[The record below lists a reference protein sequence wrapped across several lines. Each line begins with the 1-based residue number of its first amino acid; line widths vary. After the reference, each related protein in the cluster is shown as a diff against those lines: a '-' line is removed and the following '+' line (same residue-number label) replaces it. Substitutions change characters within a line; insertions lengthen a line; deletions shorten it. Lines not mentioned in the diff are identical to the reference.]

1 VKQTTLDHARSRH
14 QRFVAQAAALVR
26 PFVAL
31 LVVVIVFF
39 AIPPHKGVSVQ
50 DLQFIAVQTLI
61 VGTCAIGMTLV
72 IASGG
77 LDLSVGSG
85 IALAGVAAALV
96 LSQGTPLVQCLD
108 SVSDLHEA
116 SSTIGIHGLG
126 RVETALRAPL
136 LGLLLVAT
144 LSALAV
150 GATCGLYN
158 GLLITLLR
166 LPPFIVTLGTL
177 GLFRGVAKWIAGSRP
192 ISADPGALAEVV
204 RPFPTAEWLVVA
216 PGVWFML
223 VLGLFA
229 SAIIRTTVF
238 GRRAIAIG
246 SNELAARYAGVPINR
261 TKVLVYV
268 VCGLLVG
275 LGGLFQFGRLSGQG
289 DPTIAVGLELDIIA
303 ATVIGGASLNGGRG
317 SILGSLVGAFMM
329 TYMRNRCDHLQ
340 WPSFVQQMIVGHI
353 IIAAVAVDLW
363 RQRRSTAR

>member
-1 VKQTTLDHARSRH
+1 MKQATLAQARSRH

-39 AIPPHKGVSVQ
+39 AIPPHHGVGRQ

-85 IALAGVAAALV
+85 IALAGVTGALALKSGWPLPAAV
-96 LSQGTPLVQCLD
+96 LSAV
-108 SVSDLHEA
+108 
-116 SSTIGIHGLG
+116 
-126 RVETALRAPL
+126 
-136 LGLLLVAT
+136 
-144 LSALAV
+144 AV
-150 GATCGLYN
+150 GGLCGLYN

-192 ISADPGALAEVV
+192 ISADPGVLAEVV
-204 RPFPTAEWLVVA
+204 KPFPTAEWLIVA
-216 PGVWFML
+216 PGVWVML
-223 VLGLFA
+223 ALGLVGVA
-229 SAIIRTTVF
+229 VIRFTVF
-238 GRRAIAIG
+238 GRRSIAIG
-246 SNELAARYAGVPINR
+246 SNELAARYAGVPIDR
-261 TKVLVYV
+261 TKILVYI

-275 LGGLFQFGRLSGQG
+275 LAGVFQFARLSGQG
-289 DPTIAVGLELDIIA
+289 DPTIAAGLELDIIA

-317 SILGSLVGAFMM
+317 SVLGSLVGAFMM
-329 TYMRNRCDHLQ
+329 TYMRNRCDHLE

-363 RQRRSTAR
+363 RQRRTAAG

>member
-85 IALAGVAAALV
+85 IALA
-96 LSQGTPLVQCLD
+96 
-108 SVSDLHEA
+108 SV
-116 SSTIGIHGLG
+116 
-126 RVETALRAPL
+126 
-136 LGLLLVAT
+136 
-144 LSALAV
+144 V
-150 GATCGLYN
+150 GAWAFKEGWPLPLASLAAIATGAVCGLYN
-158 GLLITLLR
+158 GLLITLLK

-363 RQRRSTAR
+363 RQRRSSAG

>member
-1 VKQTTLDHARSRH
+1 MKQATLDHARSRH
-14 QRFVAQAAALVR
+14 QRFVANAAAVLR

-31 LVVVIVFF
+31 IVVVLVFL
-39 AIPPHKGVSVQ
+39 AIPPHHGVGKQ

-85 IALAGVAAALV
+85 IALA
-96 LSQGTPLVQCLD
+96 
-108 SVSDLHEA
+108 SV
-116 SSTIGIHGLG
+116 
-126 RVETALRAPL
+126 
-136 LGLLLVAT
+136 
-144 LSALAV
+144 V
-150 GATCGLYN
+150 GAWAFKAGWSLPLASLAAIATGAVCGLYN
-158 GLLITLLR
+158 GLLITLLK

-192 ISADPGALAEVV
+192 ISADPGPLAEVV
-204 RPFPTAEWLVVA
+204 KPFPTIEWLVVA

-223 VLGLFA
+223 LLGLVA
-229 SAIIRTTVF
+229 AAMIRTTVF

-246 SNELAARYAGVPINR
+246 SNELAARYAGVPIDR
-261 TKVLVYV
+261 TKTLVYI

-275 LGGLFQFGRLSGQG
+275 LGGLFQFARLSGQG

-317 SILGSLVGAFMM
+317 SVLGSLVGAFMM